1 MQLCSRVCPFQATE
15 TMIIYPTDTLR
26 GIFNQMNYAPH
37 HLGRRTMDIVRVMAE
52 TFDFE
57 THGNNYDIPLG
68 ELLEEGNW
76 EDNDVHITF
85 DAGEFLFLCVNIQC
99 ISIANHLC
107 SGWPIIGW
115 LDELDEDAEREGDDE
130 ERNDD
135 EEWDA
140 DWRGHQ
146 ELLIAGFKMSIGH
159 PNITND
165 ELRAMQDEELQD
177 RLVE

>member
-1 MQLCSRVCPFQATE
+1 
-15 TMIIYPTDTLR
+15 MIIYPTDTLR
-26 GIFNQMNYAPH
+26 GIFNKMNYAPH
-37 HLGRRTMDIVRVMAE
+37 HLGRRAMGSVRVMGE
-52 TFDFE
+52 TFEFE
-57 THGNNYDIPLG
+57 THGNNCDVPIG

-76 EDNDVHITF
+76 EDNDVCITF

-115 LDELDEDAEREGDDE
+115 LDELDEDTNRGDLENE
-130 ERNDD
+130 ED
-135 EEWDA
+135 WDA

-159 PNITND
+159 PNITNA
-165 ELRAMQDEELQD
+165 ELRAMQDDELQD
-177 RLVE
+177 RFVEE